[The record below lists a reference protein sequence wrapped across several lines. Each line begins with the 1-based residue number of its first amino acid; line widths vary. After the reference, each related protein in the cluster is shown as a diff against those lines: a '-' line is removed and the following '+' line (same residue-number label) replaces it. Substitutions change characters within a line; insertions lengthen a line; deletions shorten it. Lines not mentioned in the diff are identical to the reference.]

1 MNSFVVTI
9 LLCAA
14 ATGRAECTARTALD
28 VALAPAAAS
37 PIMCALGAQQMIA
50 QTAIQPRAG
59 QYIKISCVRRESIA
73 QN

>member
-14 ATGRAECTARTALD
+14 ATGRAECTDRTALD
-28 VALAPAAAS
+28 VALGPAAAS

-59 QYIKISCVRRESIA
+59 QYINISGVRRGSIA